1 MPELHHNNNNN
12 NINNKVFGELA
23 VLYNCRRTADIRAAT
38 DCAVWA
44 LERAVFQ
51 QLMVTSGMRRMED
64 R

>member
-1 MPELHHNNNNN
+1 M
-12 NINNKVFGELA
+12 FGELA

-64 R
+64 RY